1 MIGVRSAKS
10 SDSPPPNSAKFAR
23 YAAHLTSRK
32 PARETI
38 RVFATRLS
46 GTVVS
51 VSARIECER
60 RKGAVFAE
68 EFRTVKTTNKQLY
81 KQLSG
86 WLGD

>member
-1 MIGVRSAKS
+1 MTGVRSAKS

-23 YAAHLTSRK
+23 YAAHLTGRK

-51 VSARIECER
+51 VSARDR
-60 RKGAVFAE
+60 MWASQRGGVAE
-68 EFRTVKTTNKQLY
+68 EFRTGKTTNKQLY
-81 KQLSG
+81 QQLSG